1 MKMIEKYL
9 GSIKYN
15 YTIRVG
21 VAFVSYTLFLCVVV
35 YFYYNSKINLNSN
48 QRYLF
53 GGLAFIVTLIV
64 YRVIHLLFV
73 TLVKT
78 QRLMEDLVGHLPKA
92 SKSIWKRQY
101 KKPLDIEINELIVAL
116 EKANNREYLESM
128 LKKQAQLDN
137 LQSQINPHFLYNI
150 LDSIR
155 GDVLSKGLY
164 ETADMIEALS
174 QYFRYGIGSSVS
186 LIPFEEELKN
196 VENYMKI
203 QQYRFGDRIELIK
216 IFDESNP
223 DISQTKIPKMTLQPL
238 VENAI
243 THGIEGRLTKGK
255 IVLRVILTDQRFLI
269 TVEDNG
275 IGMSA
280 SKVETINRLLNESL
294 GDVKNIE
301 SEGTGV
307 ALLNVSERIKLL
319 YGNSYGLFIN
329 STEGYGTEA
338 HVTLPYNEGDLSED
352 GVIVF

>member
-1 MKMIEKYL
+1 M
-9 GSIKYN
+9 IKYN

-21 VAFVSYTLFLCVVV
+21 IAFISYTLFIGIVVFL
-35 YFYYNSKINLNSN
+35 YFRSELSVGVN
-48 QRYLF
+48 QLYIL
-53 GGLAFIVTLIV
+53 GAIAVISIIIV
-64 YRVIHLLFV
+64 YRVIYLLFV

-78 QRLMEDLVGHLPKA
+78 QRLMQDLVGHLSND
-92 SKSIWKRQY
+92 SKGIWHHHY
-101 KKPLDIEINELIVAL
+101 KKPLDIEINELIIAL

-164 ETADMIEALS
+164 DTADMIEALS

-203 QQYRFGDRIELIK
+203 QQYRFGERIELIK
-216 IFDESNP
+216 VFDENNP
-223 DISQTKIPKMTLQPL
+223 HIAQTKIPKMTLQPL

-255 IVLRVILTDQRFLI
+255 IVLRVMLTDKRFLI

-275 IGMSA
+275 IGMPVSRLA
-280 SKVETINRLLNESL
+280 TINRLLSEGSGESKKI
-294 GDVKNIE
+294 D
-301 SEGTGV
+301 SDGTGV

-319 YGNSYGLFIN
+319 HGNSYGLFIN
-329 STEGYGTEA
+329 STEGFGTEA

-352 GVIVF
+352 RIIEF